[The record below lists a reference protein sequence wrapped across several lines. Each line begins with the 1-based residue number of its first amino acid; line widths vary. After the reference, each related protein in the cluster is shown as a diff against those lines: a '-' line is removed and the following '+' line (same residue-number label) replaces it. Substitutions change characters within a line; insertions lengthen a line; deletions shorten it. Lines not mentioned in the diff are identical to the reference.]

1 MKRIYFH
8 TVISAVLAL
17 LLWACSAD
25 EPAPTPDVE
34 IPKSDRTVLVYMVAN
49 NDLGD
54 HGYDREDLAEM
65 QKAVDAGDLGDNGRW
80 LVFHASPDGKA
91 SLKEIVPGEIRT
103 LKHYSDDVLSVDRQR
118 MSEVFSDAAELAPS
132 DSWGLIFWSHASG
145 WKNDGIS
152 RSQDDTP
159 SEYSYGEDRFEGF
172 YFQMNISTLAEAIA
186 SAPFK
191 PEFIYFDCCYMAS
204 VEALYDLRHTAP
216 LIVGSATEL
225 PAKGM
230 PYDVNIAHFMKMPK
244 ADVRAAAAST
254 FAYYDALS
262 GSARTCT
269 MSIVDTDAVDDLAAA
284 TKAIYS
290 TFDGRIP
297 SGYHPQCFQST
308 PEDYCLYFD
317 FKDYIHAICSDAKLL
332 EDFDDAFSR
341 TVVYSAATPKLWYF
355 TSLDRHNGLSTYILR
370 NADASSKYNYS
381 DLAWYRDVASSIN
394 FQQ

>member
-8 TVISAVLAL
+8 TIISAVLAVFL
-17 LLWACSAD
+17 VACSAD
-25 EPAPTPDVE
+25 EPSSKE
-34 IPKSDRTVLVYMVAN
+34 MHKSDRTVLVYMIAN

-54 HGYDREDLAEM
+54 DGYDREDLAEM

-80 LVFHASPDGKA
+80 LVYHASPDGKTA
-91 SLKEIVPGEIRT
+91 LKEVVPGEIRT
-103 LKHYSDDVLSVDRQR
+103 LKTYSSDILSVDRQR
-118 MSEVFSDAAELAPS
+118 MDEVFRDAAELAPS

-145 WKNDGIS
+145 WKQDGLS
-152 RSQDDTP
+152 RSSDDIPT
-159 SEYSYGEDRFEGF
+159 EYSYGEDRDNGI
-172 YFQMNISTLAEAIA
+172 YYKMNTSTLAEAVTT
-186 SAPFK
+186 APFC

-269 MSIVDTDAVDDLAAA
+269 MSIVDTDALDDLAAA

-290 TFDGRIP
+290 TFDGTMP
-297 SGYHPQCFQST
+297 AGYHPQCFQSK
-308 PEDYCLYFD
+308 PEASCIYFD

-341 TVVYSAATPKLWYF
+341 TVTYSAATPNLWYF
-355 TSLDRHNGLSTYILR
+355 TSLARHNGLSTYILR
-370 NADASSKYNYS
+370 DTTSSSKFNYS
-381 DLAWYRDVASSIN
+381 SLAWYRDIASSIN